1 MVRDL
6 EDVLMEF
13 KVKVY
18 EEWFYVFEV
27 EREELV
33 IVKYCMMGIKCWLN
47 EIVIFYDYYCCCRIE
62 LKVWLFL

>member
-6 EDVLMEF
+6 EDILMEF

-47 EIVIFYDYYCCCRIE
+47 EIVIFYD
-62 LKVWLFL
+62 

>member
-1 MVRDL
+1 MFKSLWKMVRDL

-47 EIVIFYDYYCCCRIE
+47 EIVIFYD
-62 LKVWLFL
+62 

>member
-47 EIVIFYDYYCCCRIE
+47 EFFMISIVVVG
-62 LKVWLFL
+62 LS